1 MENGGIVHPP
11 AKKKPPT
18 KKKSVP
24 PKYTPIFKANG
35 ERYSNG
41 EAYRD
46 AQRKIQEFFSP
57 CQKNVGTTRATTT
70 GLDG

>member
-1 MENGGIVHPP
+1 MENGGTVHPP
-11 AKKKPPT
+11 TKKKAPP

-24 PKYTPIFKANG
+24 PKCTPKFKQ
-35 ERYSNG
+35 NG
-41 EAYRD
+41 EAYVE

-57 CQKNVGTTRATTT
+57 CQKNVVGTATT